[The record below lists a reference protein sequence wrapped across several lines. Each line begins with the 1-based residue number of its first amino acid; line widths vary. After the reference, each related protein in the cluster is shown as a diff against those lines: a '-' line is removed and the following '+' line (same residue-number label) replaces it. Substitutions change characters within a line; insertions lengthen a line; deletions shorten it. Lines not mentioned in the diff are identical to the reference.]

1 MQSILLIDIAPI
13 VALLVNSMLLAL
25 INFADDLESPNDVI
39 FL

>member
-1 MQSILLIDIAPI
+1 VQSILLIDIAPI